1 MNDWAANDSTSVNDS
16 TNDAANGRTN
26 DAANESRATGA
37 GDNRA
42 RRLGSRL
49 LGSRVLG
56 RLGGMLLV
64 VWGAATVGFFALRL
78 IPGDPVTVLVGLGS
92 VSERVREQIRADWG
106 LADPLAVQYVSY
118 LGRLLSGDLGT
129 SYRRQQPVA
138 DIIASQL
145 VPTLQLMGLALVFAV
160 ILALASALLGRGRR
174 SAPIAGLLELIAV
187 SSPTFWIGLVLI
199 TIFGFGLGWFPVVS
213 TGGFGALVLPAI
225 TLAIPTAGILGQV
238 LRQGLDAAA
247 ALPFVDTVRARG
259 ASHTRLVLRH
269 TLRHAA
275 ANSVTLTG
283 YIAGSLLGGSVLVE
297 TVFARPG
304 LGRVALNAII
314 DRDIPVV
321 LGIIVLAAVLF
332 SIINLLVDLIADRLD
347 PRLMTT
353 EAYA

>member
-1 MNDWAANDSTSVNDS
+1 MRSTHL
-16 TNDAANGRTN
+16 T
-26 DAANESRATGA
+26 ATHLPGA
-37 GDNRA
+37 
-42 RRLGSRL
+42 RL
-49 LGSRVLG
+49 LA
-56 RLGGMLLV
+56 RLGGALLV
-64 VWGAATVGFFALRL
+64 VWGAATVGFFSLRL

-106 LADPLAVQYVSY
+106 LADPLIVQYLAY
-118 LGRLLSGDLGT
+118 LGRLLRGDLGT

-138 DIIASQL
+138 DLIGQQL
-145 VPTLQLMGLALVFAV
+145 VPTLQLMATAMVLAVLFA
-160 ILALASALLGRGRR
+160 LTASLLGRGRR
-174 SAPIAGLLELIAV
+174 SAPIFGVLELVAV

-199 TIFGFGLGWFPVVS
+199 TVFGFGLGWFPVVS
-213 TGGFGALVLPAI
+213 TGGAGALVLPAI
-225 TLAIPTAGILGQV
+225 TLAIPTAGILSQV

-259 ASHTRLVLRH
+259 ASQTRLVLRH

-283 YIAGSLLGGSVLVE
+283 YITGSLLGGSVLVE

-304 LGRVALNAII
+304 LGRVALGAII

-321 LGIIVLAAVLF
+321 LGIIVLAAALF
-332 SIINLLVDLIADRLD
+332 SIINLLVDVVANRLD
-347 PRLMTT
+347 PRLSSS